1 VISRARIQ
9 GFRVFLL
16 NTDSVNTSK
25 IRKVGQKPRKSWPET
40 QEKLARNPGKVAR
53 NPGNHEI
60 SAQKKSRVVRSKILE
75 KSARNREKL
84 GKVGQKVARKVQKKP
99 KKTQKHCI
107 V

>member
-40 QEKLARNPGKVAR
+40 QEKWSR